1 MLDRIQ
7 LDKLQEIE
15 RAFHDVGERL
25 SDPVVLAD
33 QEQLRKLAKARSDME
48 VTVTAYHAFQEVERQ
63 LADAQTMR
71 RTETDPELRELAE
84 LEVTELEQ
92 RLAELEQELTLR
104 LLPKDPYDDKNIIVE
119 VRGGAGGDEA
129 NLFAGDLLRMY
140 TRYAEGRGWR
150 VELLYMQEQD
160 LGGIREAS
168 FKVSGDGVYS
178 RMKWESGVHRV
189 QRVPVTEAQGR
200 IHTSTATVAVLPE
213 AEEVDIEILPSDL
226 RFDTFRSGGAGGQ
239 NVNKVESGVRVTHI
253 PTGLAVA
260 CTEER
265 SQLQNKARAL
275 ELLRARLL
283 DAKIQAAASAHA
295 AERRSQVGTGDR
307 SERIRTYN
315 YPENRV
321 SDHRI
326 KLTLNKL
333 DRIIDGD
340 LDDVID
346 ALIAHDQS
354 LKLAEL
360 TTQSA

>member
-33 QEQLRKLAKARSDME
+33 QDQLRKLAKARSDME
-48 VTVTAYHAFQEVERQ
+48 ITVTAYLAHQEAERQ
-63 LADAQTMR
+63 LVDAQAMR
-71 RTETDPELRELAE
+71 RSETDPELRELAE
-84 LEVTELEQ
+84 LEVAELEQ

-168 FKVSGDGVYS
+168 FKVSGEGVYS

-253 PTGLAVA
+253 PSGLAVA

-275 ELLRARLL
+275 ELLRTRLL

-340 LDDVID
+340 LDDVLD

-354 LKLAEL
+354 MKLAEL
-360 TTQSA
+360 TTQD